1 MKENELVLNV
11 QFKSEE
17 KEKESKKRKNKN
29 SETILFDTVRVDTLV
44 KQMSYTCQNL

>member
-11 QFKSEE
+11 QLKSEE

-29 SETILFDTVRVDTLV
+29 SEQKMVKNLTDINPTISIIF
-44 KQMSYTCQNL
+44 